1 VGRIRK
7 IEFFD
12 CSIPYERKLQ
22 KSSDL
27 SDDERKVFAE
37 LSSVM
42 KRYDTQYQSDLSKD
56 AVQQWQKK
64 DQGWEEKEEVIKIIF
79 CYPLVFNFSPVC
91 CAPRSCFF
99 SDSLSGFFAGT

>member
-1 VGRIRK
+1 DKK

-12 CSIPYERKLQ
+12 CSIPYARKLQ
-22 KSSDL
+22 KPSDL

-64 DQGWEEKEEVIKIIF
+64 TK
-79 CYPLVFNFSPVC
+79 
-91 CAPRSCFF
+91 
-99 SDSLSGFFAGT
+99 AGKKKKK

>member
-1 VGRIRK
+1 MDGDDGDKAPSNALEGPRRRARSRVRDRTTGG
-7 IEFFD
+7 
-12 CSIPYERKLQ
+12 CSIPYARKLQ

-64 DQGWEEKEEVIKIIF
+64 TE
-79 CYPLVFNFSPVC
+79 
-91 CAPRSCFF
+91 
-99 SDSLSGFFAGT
+99 AGKKKKK